1 MYLNNLIMWKFS
13 SEKKGINAPQA
24 IFFSLVILKYFIIFF
39 SMTFVNSH
47 GFPRLWRVI
56 FEFHDCSRFP
66 WLRIKTLFILLPIFL
81 SLVCSRSEMVSGFL
95 KRLLGNVLSPS
106 PSSTS
111 PPLPPLPP
119 CEVNL
124 NLSSKSAK
132 SMMEKRRSS
141 SNSENIV
148 PRTCEPGVGSCYFK
162 EKLGIIAS
170 RNCKK
175 RCIRLAG
182 QD

>member
-1 MYLNNLIMWKFS
+1 MS
-13 SEKKGINAPQA
+13 
-24 IFFSLVILKYFIIFF
+24 IL
-39 SMTFVNSH
+39 T
-47 GFPRLWRVI
+47 G
-56 FEFHDCSRFP
+56 FHDFGGSFLNSMSVP
-66 WLRIKTLFILLPIFL
+66 GFHDYVFILSPIFL

-162 EKLGIIAS
+162 EKLGMIVFRI
-170 RNCKK
+170 CKK
-175 RCIRLAG
+175 RCVRMARKTKN
-182 QD
+182 